1 MHFWEDDEHAS
12 NDLEAL
18 RMEFCT
24 RTPLRGYERWEDQ
37 ERGVWDVETLR
48 KEFRKRLYGNEET
61 MTEQTDIEKLEI
73 LASQLNEAHEAVKSQ
88 IKAKRMEQLPVLDM
102 LDLTWLFAYDGALT
116 GFFHGRKAAMWYG
129 SSNGMEA
136 APLSFLDERGLS
148 ATRDG
153 CYVYVIYREDCA
165 EAFQK
170 LVRDIHS
177 ASLWVDSEYV
187 KPVEERLKGLFE
199 GAAAR
204 LKKMQLEVEGA
215 TSRLKKVQLEVDRY
229 GNALEVFEP
238 AKPQTW
244 EEFQESLRRDLTQ
257 PLPDKLDFGGEGDE
271 GTWRMVKGVSLM
283 GAEGRVEAFF
293 MSAGS
298 SALLCETAARERLRE
313 WAIGSDWP
321 VALFREEK
329 DGYAKLVWD
338 ARDKVA
344 IANKKQRREWG

>member
-170 LVRDIHS
+170 LVCDIHS
-177 ASLWVDSEYV
+177 AQLWGSGA
-187 KPVEERLKGLFE
+187 KSVEERLKNLFE
-199 GAAAR
+199 SATGR
-204 LKKMQLEVEGA
+204 LKKP
-215 TSRLKKVQLEVDRY
+215 QLEVDCY
-229 GNALEVFEP
+229 GNALKVFED
-238 AKPQTW
+238 KPPTW
-244 EEFQESLRRDLTQ
+244 EEFQESLRGDLTH
-257 PLPDKLDFGGEGDE
+257 PLPDKLDFGGDGLALDE
-271 GTWRMVKGVSLM
+271 GTWWFLKGLCDCDPPVTSSCLFARTD
-283 GAEGRVEAFF
+283 GVDRLLDEARDDLRKWAAPRGQLPIALYRVEK
-293 MSAGS
+293 G
-298 SALLCETAARERLRE
+298 AL
-313 WAIGSDWP
+313 
-321 VALFREEK
+321 
-329 DGYAKLVWD
+329 AKLVWD
-338 ARDKVA
+338 ARDN
-344 IANKKQRREWG
+344 ANKNEENGS